1 MNFSLA
7 SKTIKPNSA
16 HVGFFTGLTKLSLS
30 HTNKSFDVL
39 FTNNYNIRNLL
50 KNEKRVPDLKEANFK

>member
-16 HVGFFTGLTKLSLS
+16 HVGFFTGLTKLS
-30 HTNKSFDVL
+30 NKSFDIL